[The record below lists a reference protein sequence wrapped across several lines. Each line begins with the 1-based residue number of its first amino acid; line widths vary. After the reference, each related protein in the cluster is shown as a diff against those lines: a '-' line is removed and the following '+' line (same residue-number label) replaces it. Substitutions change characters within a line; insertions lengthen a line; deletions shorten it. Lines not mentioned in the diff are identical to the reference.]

1 MTATGSGWWMVF
13 AILTVMVDTVLVQI
27 SLGINS
33 IVFPLTLESL
43 GFSKTLIG
51 LILSVEVFAIV
62 SVSRSISRLISRF
75 GLSTVLL
82 ALPPVRAGLLVL
94 LGSSGTWWA
103 WMILVFW
110 YGLATN
116 VFLVALQTWLNTIP
130 LEHSKGLVIGA
141 YSASLSAG
149 VALGPVVVHVIA
161 VDRPELFKVNALI
174 CLLSWLPVIGTVR
187 LVPRL
192 TTLDKPRVLFIIRHA
207 SVIMAAAFV
216 GGFTWFGL
224 PAFLTLFGVG
234 SGLTTV
240 QASFLLPMFMFGS
253 MTLGWAIS
261 WLSDTIDRSR
271 VVSVCVF
278 LSLLCSAYA
287 PMIIYEYRVALLL
300 FYLWGGLMGGIYA
313 VCLTMVGEMF
323 RMEDQVSANITYV
336 LMDASGGFIGVF
348 LIGLAMDFA
357 GQEGLAYV
365 LVSASICYF
374 IFALSRHRAE

>member
-1 MTATGSGWWMVF
+1 MVF
-13 AILTVMVDTVLVQI
+13 AILTVIVDTVLVQI

-33 IVFPLTLESL
+33 VIFPLTLEAL

-75 GLSTVLL
+75 GLSTVLMV
-82 ALPPVRAGLLVL
+82 LPPARAGLLVL
-94 LGSSGTWWA
+94 IGLNHTWWG

-130 LEHSKGLVIGA
+130 FERSKGLVIGA
-141 YSASLSAG
+141 YSAALSAG
-149 VALGPVVVHVIA
+149 VALGPVVIHFIA
-161 VDRPELFKVNALI
+161 VDRPGLFRVNALI
-174 CLLSWLPVIGTVR
+174 CLLSWLPVLATMR

-192 TTLDKPRVLFIIRHA
+192 STLDKPRVLFVIRHA

-234 SGLTTV
+234 SGLSTA

-253 MTLGWAIS
+253 MTLGWIIS
-261 WLSDTIDRSR
+261 SLSDKIDRSR

-278 LSLLCSAYA
+278 LALLCAAYV
-287 PMIIYEYRVALLL
+287 PIVIYEYRFALLI
-300 FYLWGGLMGGIYA
+300 FYVWGGLMGGIYA
-313 VCLTMVGEMF
+313 VCLTMVGETF

-348 LIGLAMDFA
+348 LTGLAMDLA

-374 IFALSRHRAE
+374 IFALSRHQAE